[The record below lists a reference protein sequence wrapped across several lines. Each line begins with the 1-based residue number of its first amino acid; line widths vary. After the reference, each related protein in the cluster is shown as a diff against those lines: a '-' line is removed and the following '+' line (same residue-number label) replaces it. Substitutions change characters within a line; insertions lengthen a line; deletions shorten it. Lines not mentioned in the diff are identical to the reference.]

1 MAQDQ
6 SIDMKKISPPLF
18 LILFFFAAETTVSP
32 GYAQEPDDFNL
43 ADLQY
48 QLNKTK
54 SELARLLTLQQ
65 ASFRNELGQMRGELE
80 KLKREMDRIR
90 IEIEVGIKEMEADI
104 AREKN
109 DLKAPG
115 KYDFE
120 SGRLKQEMDSALQNE
135 ESKRQSESQS
145 TKADI
150 SKSMAEMKKT
160 LQESVQLKQVI
171 DAALKIDL
179 TKLKAES
186 AAAKDDF
193 SQSKISM
200 KNIFTDLGLVNQN
213 IAAAIKNEQ
222 TQIRVENKTAK
233 QDIFESRAEIAKTRD
248 RQEQSKKDVFAS
260 LENKKQESPFLAK
273 EKSFPTKSDILETAK
288 PRPRFSDATDR
299 ARDKPPLPEKPSP
312 FKATDTAST
321 PVKAP
326 PKKPRDLIASN
337 VDVAPGKPKPSRSAA
352 PVKTPVEETSLKKQD
367 TAKKG
372 TDTIAALGAGATSKK
387 PAGTSTGASS
397 PGAITLEKSTIASQ
411 AGAQKPGSAQKIP
424 AAVTPVVQGAASP
437 KNLGKES
444 ANAPDANAESKD
456 SIEEKMT
463 LYANTIQN
471 LKDSISTN
479 SGNISSQ
486 WMALGKANLESE
498 RYIKS
503 LKPEERYKLIHKDQY
518 AFGSHAIAILSFKR
532 ALTLNPGDANLHY
545 LLGETYDEMND
556 GRNASAYVE
565 SAKRLYEKKGDR
577 KMAAKAGEYAQSLQK
592 KYTLQYNA
600 NASSPKLTAEQN

>member
-1 MAQDQ
+1 
-6 SIDMKKISPPLF
+6 MKKISPPLF

-48 QLNKTK
+48 QLNKTR

-90 IEIEVGIKEMEADI
+90 IEIEVGIKEMEADM
-104 AREKN
+104 AKERSELNTPEKH
-109 DLKAPG
+109 
-115 KYDFE
+115 DFE
-120 SGRLKQEMDSALQNE
+120 SGRLKLEMDSALQSE
-135 ESKRQSESQS
+135 ESKRQPENQS

-150 SKSMAEMKKT
+150 SKSMAEMKIA

-186 AAAKDDF
+186 ASAKVDIF
-193 SQSKISM
+193 QSKTSIKDILS
-200 KNIFTDLGLVNQN
+200 DLGRVNQN
-213 IAAAIKNEQ
+213 IAISIKNEQ
-222 TQIRVENKTAK
+222 TQIRAENKTAK
-233 QDIFESRAEIAKTRD
+233 QDIFASRTEIAKART
-248 RQEQSKKDVFAS
+248 QEPSKDVFAP
-260 LENKKQESPFLAK
+260 LENKSRDNLFPAK
-273 EKSFPTKSDILETAK
+273 ENVFPAKRATPETAK
-288 PRPRFSDATDR
+288 QSPRASDTTDQFP
-299 ARDKPPLPEKPSP
+299 DKLPEKTSP
-312 FKATDTAST
+312 LKTTDTASI
-321 PVKAP
+321 PAP
-326 PKKPRDLIASN
+326 PKKPSAPTPKKAGALIASN
-337 VDVAPGKPKPSRSAA
+337 EDVAPGKPKPSRSAA
-352 PVKTPVEETSLKKQD
+352 PGTTPDEEASLKKPD

-372 TDTIAALGAGATSKK
+372 TDTIAALDT
-387 PAGTSTGASS
+387 
-397 PGAITLEKSTIASQ
+397 
-411 AGAQKPGSAQKIP
+411 
-424 AAVTPVVQGAASP
+424 VAASP

-444 ANAPDANAESKD
+444 ANAPDANAENKD
-456 SIEEKMT
+456 PIEEKMT

-471 LKDSISTN
+471 LKDSVSTN
-479 SGNISSQ
+479 SGNTSSQ

-518 AFGSHAIAILSFKR
+518 AFGSHAIAILSFKH
-532 ALTLNPGDANLHY
+532 ALTLNPGDADLHY

-565 SAKRLYEKKGDR
+565 GAKRLYEKKGDR

-592 KYTLQYNA
+592 KYALQHERKC
-600 NASSPKLTAEQN
+600 KLAGTHC